1 MDPRIDLLITPAN
14 APSRYP
20 DLENFYET
28 TNPGHTWRISKGK
41 YDEYLLTT
49 TIPDG
54 QNHMAILF
62 YDIPDGLAIDQYNRS
77 HPYIKPPS
85 SQLIASFQEKV
96 RRSNPP
102 QYSSSNGV
110 LYLPHAP
117 HIIFSNEINKWINKV
132 TKRVISG
139 LNSPSQH

>member
-1 MDPRIDLLITPAN
+1 MMDPRIDLLLTPAN

-20 DLENFYET
+20 DLENLYET
-28 TNPGHTWRISKGK
+28 TNPGHIWRISKGK

-49 TIPDG
+49 TVPDG

-85 SQLIASFQEKV
+85 SQLIVFK
-96 RRSNPP
+96 RRCV
-102 QYSSSNGV
+102 GV
-110 LYLPHAP
+110 ILH
-117 HIIFSNEINKWINKV
+117 NTCRV
-132 TKRVISG
+132 TECCICLTRLTLFLVTR
-139 LNSPSQH
+139 